1 MQAATYTMARPSQEE
16 LEQRRKIGINPETV
30 THVVS
35 TDFPG
40 HWPGEDHSWNLE
52 HFKNNFHVNFHQNDR
67 FDSIFS
73 LVGLDSSVANA
84 FRRILIAEI
93 PTFAI
98 EQVYMHDNTCIIQD
112 EVLAQRVG
120 LIPFK
125 GSRSALESME
135 WFKRATDDDPTVSQF
150 NDLNVLKLNLD
161 IACTWKENGK
171 ELAARG
177 ETDPDQLYVNHS
189 VYAKD
194 FIWEPQ
200 GDQEKLFGNEPIEP
214 VHPDILIAK
223 MRPGQRIHMSC
234 MMIKGIGADHAKFS
248 PVATA
253 SYRLL
258 PTIDILSP
266 ITGADAKKF
275 ARCFPK
281 GVIALQPITSED
293 VQKHPELKGKEKE
306 VKAVVSNPMKDTV
319 SRECLR
325 HPEFKDKV
333 KLGRLRDH
341 FIFRVEST
349 GQQDS
354 DELFLESVK
363 ALRLKC
369 QRVKISLDAMMR

>member
-1 MQAATYTMARPSQEE
+1 MTD
-16 LEQRRKIGINPETV
+16 
-30 THVVS
+30 VVS

-52 HFKNNFHVNFHQNDR
+52 QFKNVQINIRPVLNPWLIYIQTFHVNFHQNDR
-67 FDSIFS
+67 FDAIFS

-98 EQVYMHDNTCIIQD
+98 EDVYMYDNTSIIQD

-135 WFKRATDDDPTVSQF
+135 WFKRATEDDPSVSVHS
-150 NDLNVLKLNLD
+150 DLNVLKLNLD
-161 IACTWKENGK
+161 VACTWKANGK
-171 ELAARG
+171 EQAAKG
-177 ETDPDQLYVNHS
+177 VTDPEILYNNHS
-189 VYAKD
+189 VYAKH

-200 GDQEKLFGNEPIEP
+200 GNQEIMFGNEPVEP
-214 VHPDILIAK
+214 VYPDILVAK
-223 MRPGQRIHMSC
+223 MRPGQRIKMTC

-253 SYRLL
+253 SYRLM
-258 PTIDILSP
+258 PTIDITSP
-266 ITGADAKKF
+266 IIGADAKKF

-281 GVIALQPITSED
+281 GVIVLQPITSED
-293 VQKHPELKGKEKE
+293 VKKYPELAGKEGE
-306 VKAVVSNPMKDTV
+306 VKAVVDNPMKDTV

-333 KLGRLRDH
+333 KLGRMRDH

-354 DELFLESVK
+354 DKLFLESVAALKLK
-363 ALRLKC
+363 AR
-369 QRVKISLDAMMR
+369 RVKLGLDAMMK